1 MLRQNKFL
9 FPVLI
14 LLLVIVLT
22 CAIAFGAVSILPAE
36 MFSSLKHFFQGKPP
50 ENIYEG
56 VFIQLRLPRVLLCA
70 ITGAILAVSG
80 VLMQGLFRNP
90 IVEPGLIGTSA
101 GAAFGASV
109 IFVLASNINKTI
121 GQLFGARI
129 TGWLISSGI
138 SATFL
143 QQSFKEVTGPFL
155 TPIFAFAGAL
165 LATFTVY
172 SLAKNAK
179 HVSIISLL
187 LIGIA
192 VNAVGLSGTGFMSY
206 IARDPQAR
214 SITFW
219 NLGTFSGA
227 SWLQVFIVG
236 TVAAIIFIIAVRYSK
251 QLNALLLGEE
261 EAGYLGVDADKL
273 KRRIMLLNTAMVSV
287 ATAFVGVI
295 SFMGLIVP
303 HLLRLLMGS
312 DNKKLLPASMLTGA
326 MLLTLADMGARLLLA
341 PAEIP
346 IGIITSLVG
355 APIFIILLKRF
366 NILQQ
371 KGGANA

>member
-1 MLRQNKFL
+1 MFRQNKFL

-14 LLLVIVLT
+14 VLLVIVLL

-36 MFSSLKHFFQGKPP
+36 MFSSIKHFLQGQKPA
-50 ENIYEG
+50 NIYEG

-101 GAAFGASV
+101 GAAFGASIV
-109 IFVLASNINKTI
+109 FVLAANMSV
-121 GQLFGARI
+121 RI
-129 TGWLISSGI
+129 
-138 SATFL
+138 
-143 QQSFKEVTGPFL
+143 KEIAGPVL
-155 TPIFAFAGAL
+155 VPLFAFGGAL
-165 LATFTVY
+165 LATYVVY

-179 HVSIISLL
+179 RVSIISLL

-227 SWLQVFIVG
+227 SWLQVGIVG
-236 TVAAIIFIIAVRYSK
+236 TVAGIIFVIALRYAK
-251 QLNALLLGEE
+251 QLNVLLLGEE
-261 EAGYLGVDADKL
+261 EAGYLGVDTNRL
-273 KRRIMLLNTAMVSV
+273 KTRVMLLNTAMVSV

-303 HLLRLLMGS
+303 HVLRLLMGS
-312 DNKKLLPASMLTGA
+312 DNKRLLPASMIAGA
-326 MLLTLADMGARLLLA
+326 LLLTLADMGARLLLA

-355 APIFIILLKRF
+355 APIFIILLKKF

-371 KGGANA
+371 KEGGYA